1 MSLNLSGKTM
11 SSVRRAGLC
20 LAVAVTLSWPFA
32 ALGEEKKAESL
43 PSVGLE
49 ATIETTTGQQT
60 GLGRVAGVSTLVG
73 NIIGA
78 VLGFVGVIFFVLVI
92 YAGFLWMT
100 AGGGQEQLGKA
111 KKIFT
116 TSIIGLFIVVMAYYL
131 VDFVFGA
138 LEQSL
143 INGAV

>member
-1 MSLNLSGKTM
+1 M
-11 SSVRRAGLC
+11 V
-20 LAVAVTLSWPFA
+20 LATILFAPVVALA
-32 ALGEEKKAESL
+32 EEKKDSR

-49 ATIETTTGQQT
+49 ATIETETGQAS
-60 GLGRVAGVSTLVG
+60 GLARVPGVSALVG
-73 NIIGA
+73 NIIGT
-78 VLGFVGVIFFVLVI
+78 VLGLIGVIFFVLVI

-100 AGGGQEQLGKA
+100 AGGNQEQVGKA
-111 KKIFT
+111 KKIFA

-143 INGAV
+143 TNSDTV